1 MDIASA
7 VAEADYID
15 ASAGSYTDTVTLTIN
30 P

>member
-7 VAEADYID
+7 VTEADYIN
-15 ASAGSYTDTVTLTIN
+15 ASAGSYTDTVTLSIT